1 MENSAK
7 SADVTESHPE
17 RPGIRRRSYRLAIA
31 VVVLLLIA
39 GAAVFGFA
47 MLNRNKNTPQTDN
60 NNEATTA
67 TADTEKKVPAEET
80 KSTEKTEEVSP
91 ENSTSKEPEIIDGK
105 TPASMENNSVES
117 NGLTG
122 VINYAESDGETV
134 SIRVSIDQYL
144 NGGTCYLEL
153 KSPTTGDTFSL
164 TDEITPAVSTSTC
177 SYDIATKL
185 LINGKY
191 DIQVTLS
198 SDGKEG
204 IIKGEVDV

>member
-7 SADVTESHPE
+7 SAEVTESHPE

-47 MLNRNKNTPQTDN
+47 MLNRNKNTPQPDN

-67 TADTEKKVPAEET
+67 TVDTEKKAPAEET
-80 KSTEKTEEVSP
+80 KSAEKTEEVSP
-91 ENSTSKEPEIIDGK
+91 EDSTSKEPEIIDGK
-105 TPASMENNSVES
+105 TPASMENNSVE
-117 NGLTG
+117 NDGLTG

-144 NGGTCYLEL
+144 SAGTCALEL
-153 KSPTTGDTFSL
+153 VSSVDSFSL
-164 TDEITPAVSTSTC
+164 TDEIAPSASTSTC
-177 SYDIATKL
+177 SFDIATSL
-185 LINGKY
+185 LIPGQY
-191 DIQVTLS
+191 DITIKLTS
-198 SDGKEG
+198 GDKTGT
-204 IIKGEVDV
+204 IKGEVSV